1 MSKIEKIVSEG
12 IDCFRISE
20 NAFNLIGKIVTSQY
34 TNPEFD
40 AEDCFE
46 TACDSEVYLIKKFL
60 SYSGMK
66 INSINIEGADYCGWD
81 YFTFAAIT
89 TDDGLYFYKSNDPFF
104 ESSDIPDI
112 KKVEL
117 PEGMTIVEA
126 CEKVLSEIVA
136 TQNYYMKEYRL

>member
-1 MSKIEKIVSEG
+1 MSKIEKITSEG
-12 IDCFRISE
+12 IECSRISDK
-20 NAFNLIGKIVTSQY
+20 ALSLIGKIVTSQY

-40 AEDCFE
+40 AEDRFE
-46 TACDSEVYLIKKFL
+46 SACDSEVYIIKKFL
-60 SYSGMK
+60 SYSGLR

-104 ESSDIPDI
+104 EPSDIPDI

-117 PEGMTIVEA
+117 PEGMTVIEA
-126 CEKVLSEIVA
+126 CEKALSEIVD

>member
-1 MSKIEKIVSEG
+1 MYYWGAKGNPNIPSE
-12 IDCFRISE
+12 D
-20 NAFNLIGKIVTSQY
+20 N
-34 TNPEFD
+34 D
-40 AEDCFE
+40 
-46 TACDSEVYLIKKFL
+46 
-60 SYSGMK
+60 
-66 INSINIEGADYCGWD
+66 DYQTIPVKVMD
-81 YFTFAAIT
+81 NVREAKVFYHTFAAIT

-126 CEKVLSEIVA
+126 CEKVLSEIVD